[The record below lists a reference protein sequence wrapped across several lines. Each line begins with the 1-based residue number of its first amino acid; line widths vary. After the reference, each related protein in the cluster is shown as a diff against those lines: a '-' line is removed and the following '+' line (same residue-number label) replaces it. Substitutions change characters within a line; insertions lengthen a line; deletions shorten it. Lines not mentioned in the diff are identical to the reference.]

1 METERRKEGLSA
13 RERLILSGIAEIEEN
28 GLQDFSIRRVA
39 EACGVSCAAPYKHF
53 KNRQEFVEAIIEYVY
68 ERWGEQR
75 ERLAAEAPEDKRRQ
89 LVKISVGFVRFL
101 HENPS
106 FRSIIMLRD
115 SDAEGGSAPMLLRL
129 TEGSREIVRQYCA
142 EVGMAPEVR
151 RRKVFVVRSLIYG
164 AALMLD
170 SGELPDDEAGFAM
183 AEAMIE
189 REFDLE

>member
-68 ERWGEQR
+68 ERWDEQR

-101 HENPS
+101 HENPG

-115 SDAEGGSAPMLLRL
+115 SADEGGAPMLLRL
-129 TEGSREIVRQYCA
+129 TEGSREMVRQYCA

-151 RRKVFVVRSLIYG
+151 RRKMFVVRSLIYG

>member
-1 METERRKEGLSA
+1 MVTESRKKGLSA
-13 RERLILSGIAEIEEN
+13 RERLILSGIAEIEQN
-28 GLQDFSIRRVA
+28 GLQEFSIRRVA

-53 KNRQEFVEAIIEYVY
+53 KNRQEFIEAIIEYVY

-89 LVKISVGFVRFL
+89 LVKISVGFARFL
-101 HENPS
+101 HENPG

-115 SDAEGGSAPMLLRL
+115 SDAEGGRAPMLLRL

-142 EVGMAPEVR
+142 EVGMSQEAQK
-151 RRKVFVVRSLIYG
+151 RKVFVVRSLIYG

>member
-115 SDAEGGSAPMLLRL
+115 SDAEGGAPMLLRL

>member
-13 RERLILSGIAEIEEN
+13 RERLILSGIAEIEKN

-115 SDAEGGSAPMLLRL
+115 SDAEGGAPMLLRL

-189 REFDLE
+189 REFDLD